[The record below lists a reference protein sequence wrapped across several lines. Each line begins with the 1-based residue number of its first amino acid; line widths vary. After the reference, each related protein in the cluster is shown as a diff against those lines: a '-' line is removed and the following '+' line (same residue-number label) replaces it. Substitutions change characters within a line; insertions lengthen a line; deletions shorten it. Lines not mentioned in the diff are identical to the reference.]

1 MSRIVCAAML
11 AIAAAAVYAQ
21 NAEEKKPVPPEFPPR
36 MNLRAEALK
45 EFDKD
50 GDGKLNDDER
60 KAMMEA
66 RKAMGEK
73 MRQAR
78 EKEFDK
84 DGDVK
89 LNDDER
95 KAMMEARKAQ
105 MDKLMKER
113 EKEFDKDGDG
123 KLNDEERKAMMEA
136 RAKEM
141 GNGPKTIPANKPAEA
156 K

>member
-60 KAMMEA
+60 KT
-66 RKAMGEK
+66 
-73 MRQAR
+73 
-78 EKEFDK
+78 
-84 DGDVK
+84 
-89 LNDDER
+89 
-95 KAMMEARKAQ
+95 
-105 MDKLMKER
+105 
-113 EKEFDKDGDG
+113 
-123 KLNDEERKAMMEA
+123 MMEA